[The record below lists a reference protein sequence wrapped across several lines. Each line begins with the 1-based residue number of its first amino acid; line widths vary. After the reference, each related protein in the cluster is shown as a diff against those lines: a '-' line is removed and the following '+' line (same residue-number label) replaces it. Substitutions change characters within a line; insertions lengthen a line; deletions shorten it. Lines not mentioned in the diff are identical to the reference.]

1 MLSTLLRA
9 GFSASDLESPELTKM
24 TEVLQASFTKE
35 NGALGFGMAHPFY
48 LVIISSLLLTL

>member
-24 TEVLQASFTKE
+24 TEVLQASFEKE
-35 NGALGFGMAHPFY
+35 NGTLGFGMAHLFH
-48 LVIISSLLLTL
+48 LVIIRSLLLTL